1 MEGTPCSAAAQVSQA
16 SRTGGGSCQHL
27 HVPPFGRQPSGSPSP
42 HSLLVT
48 PSFTT
53 YTAHLLHSVPSHQK
67 KRGAAP
73 KKLSR
78 VASLCSPGRWHG
90 GEASRQPAH
99 SPASSPDRAAQ
110 PCAAFPA
117 LLPAGGETGAD
128 RGAGAVPGGHAAGG
142 ESGQEP
148 PLPARSV
155 PAQAVLGAEPAA
167 RRWLARGRV
176 WDASSVLLVTP
187 SSCLASCPAPRSL
200 PADSRWCL

>member
-1 MEGTPCSAAAQVSQA
+1 MAPSPRRVPILATAVQEELEKEVLMEGTPCSAAAQVSQA

-27 HVPPFGRQPSGSPSP
+27 HVPPFGHQPSSSPSP

-78 VASLCSPGRWHG
+78 VASLCSLGRWHG

-128 RGAGAVPGGHAAGG
+128 RGAGAVPGGHAASG

-148 PLPARSV
+148 PCPHAACLHRLCWEQSPLRGGGSRGAGFGTHPAFS
-155 PAQAVLGAEPAA
+155 
-167 RRWLARGRV
+167 W
-176 WDASSVLLVTP
+176 
-187 SSCLASCPAPRSL
+187 
-200 PADSRWCL
+200 